1 MKNKLNLRCFC
12 CSLKY
17 IHDMDTNFG
26 YVVVYGMF
34 SVVTK
39 VDSSL
44 TCRYSIMIYVSFML
58 I

>member
-1 MKNKLNLRCFC
+1 M
-12 CSLKY
+12 
-17 IHDMDTNFG
+17 DMNFG
-26 YVVVYGMF
+26 YVVLYDMF

-58 I
+58 V